1 MRKTIVS
8 LLAIAVLALPAAGK
22 TPKKVKTAENVNP
35 FMTEYTTKYQIPPF
49 ETIKYEPDGKNNP
62 LTAFNARG
70 EVQRDF
76 AR

>member
-8 LLAIAVLALPAAGK
+8 LLAVAVMALPAAGK

-49 ETIKYEPDGKNNP
+49 ESIKYEH
-62 LTAFNARG
+62 
-70 EVQRDF
+70 
-76 AR
+76 